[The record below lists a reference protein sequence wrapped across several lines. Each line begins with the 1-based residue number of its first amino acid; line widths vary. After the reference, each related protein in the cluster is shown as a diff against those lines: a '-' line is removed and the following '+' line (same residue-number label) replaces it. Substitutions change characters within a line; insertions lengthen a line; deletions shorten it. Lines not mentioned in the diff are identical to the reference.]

1 MRRPLVCCS
10 ILTSIPKEKAL
21 VDGSPCKGDCKNSW
35 MYTSMIPKY
44 NAIDPCLSVSFV
56 HSELFYAIPEIL
68 DRLALIVGGGNV
80 LIYLALTGRLP
91 QKFSGL

>member
-1 MRRPLVCCS
+1 
-10 ILTSIPKEKAL
+10 
-21 VDGSPCKGDCKNSW
+21 
-35 MYTSMIPKY
+35 MIPKY

-56 HSELFYAIPEIL
+56 HSELFSAIPEIL
-68 DRLALIVGGGNV
+68 DRLALIVGGGKV